1 MRLWLIALMAGVL
14 LGTLLLSSPVF
25 AQGPPP
31 GPNMFAWPAIPAVP
45 VPSYGGTGF
54 FLGYGYG
61 SGSGYDG
68 GFNYGYGF
76 GFPYDMGSGFFHYG
90 TGHNSG
96 PYSYSYG
103 YGYLGWWWY

>member
-1 MRLWLIALMAGVL
+1 MRLWLIGLMAGVL

-25 AQGPPP
+25 AQGPPR
-31 GPNMFAWPAIPAVP
+31 GPNMFAWPATPAVP
-45 VPSYGGTGF
+45 GYGGMGF

-61 SGSGYDG
+61 SGSGYNG

-103 YGYLGWWWY
+103 YGYLGW